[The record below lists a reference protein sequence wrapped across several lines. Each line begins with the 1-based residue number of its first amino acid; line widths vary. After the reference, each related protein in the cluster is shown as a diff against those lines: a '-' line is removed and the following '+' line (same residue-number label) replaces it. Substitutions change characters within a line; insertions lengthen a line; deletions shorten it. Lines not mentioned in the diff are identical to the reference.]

1 MPRRSPPQSP
11 DDGRAERE
19 HLDAR
24 LDDALRN
31 TFPASDPVAISI
43 TGAQPPAAG
52 DPDGHIL
59 AGEYKWN
66 GE

>member
-1 MPRRSPPQSP
+1 VPRRSPPQSP

-19 HLDAR
+19 HLDAL

-43 TGAQPPAAG
+43 TGPSSAAD
-52 DPDGHIL
+52 DPDIHVL
-59 AGEYKWN
+59 EGEYEWN